1 MSMNLEILRSTAPR
15 FKYYRRIESDPRNNK
30 PSSSLKFFY
39 IGKNFERVH
48 SLLSVFETGQCAE
61 NYDSARLL
69 LKKSK
74 EIQSI
79 IPGFII
85 LDLPYE
91 SRNTSDFLLF
101 LKNSHSFR
109 QIPVVYSANSL
120 SITNIQALRK
130 EKLVDEILDINKC
143 GHCLAN
149 KIHLLKRVKGYENG
163 SPLKKVVIESGEGL
177 IDKPGS
183 IFKRI
188 FDILVSSILKL
199 VSLPVFGLIERA
211 IKLESRSF
219 VCYTAYRAGRG
230 YKIFKFFKFRTME
243 VGADQKIND
252 LAELNQY
259 KSNEGPVFFKADN
272 DPRVT
277 RVGTFLRNFS
287 LDELPQLINV
297 LLGEM
302 SLVGNRP
309 LPLYEAAALTTDQW
323 AERFMAP
330 AGITGLWQI
339 KKRGQKNMSA
349 LERINLDIAYAHQ
362 SNFMY
367 DLWIIAN
374 TPSALM
380 QKSNV

>member
-101 LKNSHSFR
+101 LKNSHSFK

-188 FDILVSSILKL
+188 FDILVSSILLL
-199 VSLPVFGLIERA
+199 VSLPVFALIALA
-211 IKLESRSF
+211 IKLESRGPVF
-219 VCYTAYRAGRG
+219 YTAYRAGRG

>member
-1 MSMNLEILRSTAPR
+1 MNLEILRSTAPR
-15 FKYYRRIESDPRNNK
+15 FKYYRRIESDPGNNK
-30 PSSSLKFFY
+30 PSSTLKFFY
-39 IGKNFERVH
+39 IGKNFERVN

-61 NYDSARLL
+61 NYDSAKLL

-91 SRNTSDFLLF
+91 CRNTSDFLLF

-109 QIPVVYSANSL
+109 QIPVIYSANSL
-120 SITNIQALRK
+120 SISNIQALRK
-130 EKLVDEILDINKC
+130 EKLVDEILDISKC

-149 KIHLLKRVKGYENG
+149 KIHLLNRVKGYGNG
-163 SPLKKVVIESGEGL
+163 SPLKKVTIESGEGL

-188 FDILVSSILKL
+188 FDILVSSILLL
-199 VSLPVFGLIERA
+199 VSLPVFALIALA
-211 IKLESRSF
+211 IKLESRGPVF
-219 VCYTAYRAGRG
+219 YAAYRAGRG
-230 YKIFKFFKFRTME
+230 YRIFKFFKFRTME
-243 VGADQKIND
+243 VGADLKIND

-259 KSNEGPVFFKADN
+259 KSNEEPVFFKADN

-277 RVGTFLRNFS
+277 RIGTFLRNCS

-297 LLGEM
+297 LLGDM